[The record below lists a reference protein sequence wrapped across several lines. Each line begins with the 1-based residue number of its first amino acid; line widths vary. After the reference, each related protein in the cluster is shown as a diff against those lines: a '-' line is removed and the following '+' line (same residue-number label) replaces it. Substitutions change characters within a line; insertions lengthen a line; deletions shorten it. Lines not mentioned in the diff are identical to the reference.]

1 MLTASRLFHSS
12 EEGGSMITN
21 QTTPNSQP
29 LSAPDLL
36 ERRREAL
43 KQADIEEIE
52 RLNAELESVSKKHDE
67 F

>member
-1 MLTASRLFHSS
+1 
-12 EEGGSMITN
+12 MITN